1 MSLTFSS
8 QTSLSVMHI
17 QMTAAVCYLRVSCVE
32 QKQALSCSACNTE
45 HAQLKWDNAM
55 QAKRPQGPA
64 LWANYGIIVVFS
76 LGGTLAAIG
85 SLRQIG
91 MHARTYNLFH

>member
-1 MSLTFSS
+1 
-8 QTSLSVMHI
+8 
-17 QMTAAVCYLRVSCVE
+17 
-32 QKQALSCSACNTE
+32 
-45 HAQLKWDNAM
+45 M
-55 QAKRPQGPA
+55 QVKRPQGPA